1 MDKLN
6 RARRLHSLI
15 KLLPEHPEPETGLY
29 FGEHV
34 IRVAGQ
40 LCLVVTL
47 KGQVGIRA
55 TTPELEAELQH
66 ICGDQHWIAHGRVY
80 EQWYLLPEP
89 VYQDTRQVTDWA
101 RQSASGAA
109 RLADM
114 EQRPARTG
122 RRG

>member
-15 KLLPEHPEPETGLY
+15 QFLPEHPEPETGLY

-66 ICGDQHWIAHGRVY
+66 VCGDQHWIAHGRVY

-89 VYQDTRQVTDWA
+89 VFQETDQVSGWVRQA
-101 RQSASGAA
+101 ASGAA
-109 RLADM
+109 QLAELEPRARSGRL
-114 EQRPARTG
+114 G
-122 RRG
+122 

>member
-6 RARRLHSLI
+6 RARRLHSLTL
-15 KLLPEHPEPETGLY
+15 LLPEHPEPETGLY

-55 TTPELEAELQH
+55 TTPELEAQLQRA
-66 ICGDQHWIAHGRVY
+66 CGNQHWIAHGRVY

-89 VYQDTRQVTDWA
+89 VYQDTDQVLDWVCQA
-101 RQSASGAA
+101 ANGAA
-109 RLADM
+109 RLAET

-122 RRG
+122 RLC

>member
-6 RARRLHSLI
+6 RARRLNALI
-15 KLLPEHPEPETGLY
+15 ELLPELPEPETGLY

-55 TTPELEAELQH
+55 TTPALETQLQQA
-66 ICGDQHWIAHGRVY
+66 CGDQHWIAHGRVY

-89 VYQDTRQVTDWA
+89 VYQDTGQVSAWVNQA
-101 RQSASGAA
+101 ASGAA
-109 RLADM
+109 RLADV
-114 EQRPARTG
+114 ERRPARTG
-122 RRG
+122 RLC

>member
-6 RARRLHSLI
+6 RARRIQSLMQ
-15 KLLPEHPEPETGLY
+15 LLPENPEPEAGLY

-47 KGQVGIRA
+47 KGRVGIRA
-55 TTPELEAELQH
+55 IAPELEAELQH
-66 ICGDQHWIAHGRVY
+66 ACGDQHWIAHGRVY

-89 VYQDTRQVTDWA
+89 VYQDAGQVCSWA
-101 RQSASGAA
+101 RQAAVGAA
-109 RLADM
+109 QLSMDY
-114 EQRPARTG
+114 P
-122 RRG
+122 